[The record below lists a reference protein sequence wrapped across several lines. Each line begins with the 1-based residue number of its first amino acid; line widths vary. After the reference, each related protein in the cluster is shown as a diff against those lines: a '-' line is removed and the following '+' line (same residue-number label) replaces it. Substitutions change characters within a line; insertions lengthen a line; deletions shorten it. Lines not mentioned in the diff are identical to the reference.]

1 MPDSLPS
8 SVKNQIENTFET
20 SPYDPD
26 SAKVGRSKI
35 CIITSSNSTI
45 SETGSI
51 SLVTIDIPRIDLIS
65 ILPEDCMEKMVRK
78 QKISIT

>member
-65 ILPEDCMEKMVRK
+65 MPEDCMEKMVRK
-78 QKISIT
+78 QNIYIT